1 METEGRTPNRWPSEG
16 HTSTTTQN
24 RWLHSDFKNAALP
37 YVYQMYEA
45 MIAKGS
51 LK

>member
-1 METEGRTPNRWPSEG
+1 MEADGRTQNQWPTEGHAGGNAG
-16 HTSTTTQN
+16 K
-24 RWLHSDFKNAALP
+24 WLHSDLKNAALP
-37 YVYQMYEA
+37 YVHKMYEA

>member
-1 METEGRTPNRWPSEG
+1 MESEGRTQNQWPSEG
-16 HTSTTTQN
+16 HTGDN
-24 RWLHSDFKNAALP
+24 IGDWLHSDFKNAALP